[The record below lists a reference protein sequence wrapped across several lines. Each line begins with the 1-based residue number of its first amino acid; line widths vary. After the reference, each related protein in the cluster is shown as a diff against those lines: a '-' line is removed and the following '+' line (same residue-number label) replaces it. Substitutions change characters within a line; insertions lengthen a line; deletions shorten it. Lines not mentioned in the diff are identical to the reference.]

1 MSFRA
6 MRLDWLQGLGIAIGS
21 VIALYANSSV
31 AQITPDKTLPNNST
45 VTLQGNTHIIEGGTR
60 AGGNLFHSFS
70 QFNIGEGREAYF
82 ANPSG
87 IENILSRVTGSDAS
101 RLFGKLG
108 VLGNANLFLI
118 NPNGIIF
125 GPKASLDVGGS
136 FVATTANAIG
146 FGNLGFFSA
155 SNPEAPS
162 PLLTINPNALLFNQI
177 TGKIKNNSNEP
188 AGLDPAG
195 VDVYGLR
202 VPDGKSLL
210 LVGGDIKMD
219 GGQLNAY
226 GGRVELGGL
235 ASPGNIYLQIDGNKL
250 SLMFPTDVT
259 RGDVSLKNQ
268 AKVYVEADGGGT
280 IAVNAR
286 NLEIL
291 RDSLLSAGIGE
302 GLGEANSVAGD
313 ITLNATGEIKVV
325 NSEVINDVRSLGKGN
340 AGQVNIT
347 TASLSLKGGAQ
358 VLARNEGGRGNAGS
372 VTINASDAVYLE
384 AFEGN
389 VQPTIGADV
398 TGEGVGNGND
408 INIKA
413 RSVVLDRDA
422 IIAASIIDGKG
433 EDGKSAQ
440 AGNVNI
446 TADNE
451 VLLNNKSHIY
461 SEVGSSSVGNGGNI
475 NITAPSVSLDNSAS
489 LITRIQTG
497 GQGRAGDINIT
508 TGTLSAKGGAQVLAR
523 NEGGRGN
530 AGSVTINA
538 SDAVYLEAFKGN
550 VQPTIAA
557 DVTGD
562 VTNRGV
568 GNGNDI
574 NIKAR
579 SVVLDRDAIIA
590 ASIINGKGEDGK
602 SAQAGNVNITADN
615 GVLLNNRSYIY
626 SEVGSS
632 SVGNGGNINITA
644 PSVSLD
650 NSASLVTQIQE
661 GGQGRAGNINIIT
674 TRTLSV
680 KGGALLFA
688 NTLGQGNAGNIQIK
702 APESI
707 TLSGDRSLISAVT
720 KSSGTGGDLT
730 LDTGKLTVMDGAQV
744 TVNSVGSGKAG
755 ALRVDA
761 KSILLDNQGKIRAD
775 TTGGG
780 GSIFLNSPL
789 LILRR
794 GSTVTTNASGNDIM
808 GGDIKIDALNGFI
821 VAVPKENS
829 HIRADSANFRGGN
842 ITIKNTAGIFGIQVR
857 KEPDPNTSDI
867 TAKGVTPDLSGNIEI
882 TPPDVDPT
890 SGLLE
895 LPINLVDVSQQ
906 ISNACTPGSRQ
917 FQNTFVATGRGGLPM
932 SPTEPL
938 QDSTTLAQWVRLRP
952 KPETRAKTTIEPQPT
967 SVSTTLTVA
976 AKNQIV
982 EASGWVVDG
991 NGNIELVA
999 SAPSVTPRSPNKTPA
1014 TCPLSQ

>member
-6 MRLDWLQGLGIAIGS
+6 MRLDWLQGIGIAIGS

-101 RLFGKLG
+101 RIFGKLG

-177 TGKIKNNSNEP
+177 TGKIKNNSNAP
-188 AGLDPAG
+188 AGYNPAG
-195 VDVYGLR
+195 FDVDGLR

-235 ASPGNIYLQIDGNKL
+235 AAPGTVGLNVDGDKL
-250 SLMFPTDVT
+250 SLDFPASST
-259 RGDVSLKNQ
+259 RADISLTNG
-268 AKVYVEADGGGT
+268 AGVYVEADGGGT

-291 RDSLLSAGIGE
+291 GESLLSAGIGE

-325 NSEVINDVRSLGKGN
+325 NSSVINDVRSLAAGNGGNITIKSATFSLSDGALLAARTFGQGN

-358 VLARNEGGRGNAGS
+358 VLTRNEGGRGNAGS

-389 VQPTIGADV
+389 RQATIAADV
-398 TGEGVGNGND
+398 TGDETNTGVGNGNH

-451 VLLNNKSHIY
+451 VLLNNRSHIY
-461 SEVGSSSVGNGGNI
+461 SEVGSRSVGNGGKI

-489 LITRIQTG
+489 LITRIQKG

-538 SDAVYLEAFKGN
+538 SDAVYLEAFEGN
-550 VQPTIAA
+550 RQATIAA

-562 VTNRGV
+562 ETNTGV
-568 GNGNDI
+568 GNGNHI

-590 ASIINGKGEDGK
+590 ASIINGKGEDGT

-615 GVLLNNRSYIY
+615 GVLLNNRSRIY
-626 SEVGSS
+626 SEVGST
-632 SVGNGGNINITA
+632 SVGNGGNINIKA

-650 NSASLVTQIQE
+650 NSASLITQIQE
-661 GGQGRAGNINIIT
+661 GGQGRAGDINIT

-688 NTLGQGNAGNIQIK
+688 NTFGQGNAGYIQIQ

-707 TLSGDRSLISAVT
+707 TLSGDTSRISAGT
-720 KSSGTGGDLT
+720 RTSGTGGDLT
-730 LDTGKLTVMDGAQV
+730 LDTGKLTVRDGAQV
-744 TVNSVGSGKAG
+744 TVSSAGSGKAG
-755 ALRVDA
+755 ALTVDA
-761 KSILLDNQGKIRAD
+761 KSILLDNQGTIRAD
-775 TTGGG
+775 TTGRG

-794 GSTVTTNASGNDIM
+794 GSRVTTNASGNDIM
-808 GGDIKIDALNGFI
+808 GGDIKIDALNVFI

-890 SGLLE
+890 SGLVQ
-895 LPINLVDVSQQ
+895 LPINLVDVSQK

-917 FQNTFVATGRGGLPM
+917 F
-932 SPTEPL
+932 
-938 QDSTTLAQWVRLRP
+938 
-952 KPETRAKTTIEPQPT
+952 
-967 SVSTTLTVA
+967 
-976 AKNQIV
+976 
-982 EASGWVVDG
+982 
-991 NGNIELVA
+991 
-999 SAPSVTPRSPNKTPA
+999 
-1014 TCPLSQ
+1014 